1 MGGRTQ
7 AHDLRAQFDG
17 SVVPVGRPMM
27 QRDVDAHDGLLF
39 RSEDRLSK

>member
-1 MGGRTQ
+1 MRGRAQT
-7 AHDLRAQFDG
+7 HDLRPQFDG
-17 SVVPVGRPMM
+17 SVVPIGRPMM